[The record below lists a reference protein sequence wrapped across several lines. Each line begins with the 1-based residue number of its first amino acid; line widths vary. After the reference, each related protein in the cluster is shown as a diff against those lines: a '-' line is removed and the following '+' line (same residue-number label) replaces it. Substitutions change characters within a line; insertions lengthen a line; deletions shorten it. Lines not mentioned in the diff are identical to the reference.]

1 MTNQNLGHYP
11 QQSCWVQWLE
21 ASCNTD
27 VSVVEAMSGVHAKIT
42 FSTEEGA
49 WSAVKKTDNSW
60 IAPKLLAGVGYQISF
75 CQRGVNRH
83 GHSASPLWKE
93 SFHVHQFDEAR
104 GEAIRVG
111 TSCSSPGH
119 CWVSVWDLVNTVL
132 LKYYEKFKITKT
144 TLEEERL
151 CSLWRWWTRWHVE
164 AQVELEAR
172 VPAAEVEGWVSG
184 VQSHW

>member
-1 MTNQNLGHYP
+1 M
-11 QQSCWVQWLE
+11 
-21 ASCNTD
+21 
-27 VSVVEAMSGVHAKIT
+27 K
-42 FSTEEGA
+42 
-49 WSAVKKTDNSW
+49 
-60 IAPKLLAGVGYQISF
+60 
-75 CQRGVNRH
+75 
-83 GHSASPLWKE
+83 
-93 SFHVHQFDEAR
+93 
-104 GEAIRVG
+104 
-111 TSCSSPGH
+111 
-119 CWVSVWDLVNTVL
+119 TVL